1 LKKNKKK
8 FKKIGVLGGTFDPP
22 HFGHLYISRI
32 IIKKLK
38 LNKLIWIVT
47 KKNPLKSKP
56 YLSSKIRVNL
66 SKKITSNDK
75 KIIVQ
80 YLDSKIKSINTF
92 DLLNYFKKKN
102 KNTML
107 YFLIGAD
114 NLAKF
119 HKWRNWKKI
128 PKLAKM
134 IVFPRQNYTMKS
146 LSSIA
151 KKKLDKKDFIYIKS
165 KKINISSSL
174 IRKFW

>member
-1 LKKNKKK
+1 
-8 FKKIGVLGGTFDPP
+8 
-22 HFGHLYISRI
+22 
-32 IIKKLK
+32 
-38 LNKLIWIVT
+38 
-47 KKNPLKSKP
+47 
-56 YLSSKIRVNL
+56 
-66 SKKITSNDK
+66 
-75 KIIVQ
+75 
-80 YLDSKIKSINTF
+80 
-92 DLLNYFKKKN
+92 
-102 KNTML
+102 ML